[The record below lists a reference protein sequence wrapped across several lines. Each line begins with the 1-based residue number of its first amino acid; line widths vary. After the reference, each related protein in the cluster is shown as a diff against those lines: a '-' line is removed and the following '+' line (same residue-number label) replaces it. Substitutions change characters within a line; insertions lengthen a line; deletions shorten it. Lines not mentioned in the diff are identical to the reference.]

1 MNETDLHCIQL
12 LLSLQTGAMVQ
23 LGKIASPLSGKLERD
38 LGQARATIDLLESLR
53 NKTEGHLSPDEKALL
68 DRALYE
74 LRMNYVDE
82 LERGS
87 EPKTKTDIK
96 SEPPAADNENI

>member
-1 MNETDLHCIQL
+1 MSETDLHFIQL

-23 LGKIASPLSGKLERD
+23 LGKIASPLSGKLDRD
-38 LGQARATIDLLESLR
+38 LGQARATIDLLETLR
-53 NKTEGHLSPDEKALL
+53 NKTEGHLSPDEKGLM

-82 LERGS
+82 LAKES
-87 EPKTKTDIK
+87 EPRVQSAIK
-96 SEPPAADNENI
+96 SEMPAADNENI